1 MTLIS
6 RPPGQGVAN
15 SRLNSVGIR
24 DEPKLSARIRDKV
37 LARLD
42 PQLDISNQTVVRRT
56 IEAMFP
62 KVVEEENAAMS
73 RTERVLLLEQVLAEI
88 LGLGPIEP
96 LLQDNTVTEIMINGP
111 RRIYVERAGKIEK
124 TEYVF
129 ENEEHLLR
137 IIDRIVAPLGR
148 RVDESSPMVDARLPD
163 GSRVNVTIPPIS
175 LVGPV
180 VTIRKFA
187 HIPFTDSDLQTFGT
201 ITPEFVQLAKAA
213 VEARLNMIISGGTG
227 SGKTTLLNVLSQYI
241 PSRERIVTIEDAAEL
256 QLKQEHVV
264 TLEARPPNIE
274 GKGQITIRDLV
285 INALRM
291 RPDRIVVGE
300 ARGGEALDMLQ
311 AMNTGHDGSLSTL
324 HANTARDALRRL
336 ETMVLMSGMDLPL
349 RAVRE
354 QISSA
359 IDCIIHLE
367 RMSDGSRRVVQ
378 VAEVQGMEGDVVV
391 MQDIFRFEQTG
402 QKDGKILGRLNPT
415 GIRPKFAEKIERA
428 GIRLPGNIFGVGLE
442 ALLRK

>member
-1 MTLIS
+1 MTLTS
-6 RPPGQGVAN
+6 RPPGQAIAG
-15 SRLNSVGIR
+15 SRPGSSSVR
-24 DEPKLSARIRDKV
+24 DELKLSARIRDKI

-42 PQLDISNQTVVRRT
+42 PQLDISNQTAVRRA
-56 IEAMFP
+56 IEGLFP
-62 KVVEEENAAMS
+62 KVVEEENAAIS
-73 RTERVLLLEQVLAEI
+73 RAERVLLLDQVLAEI

-96 LLQDNTVTEIMINGP
+96 LLRDNTVTEIMINGP

-129 ENEEHLLR
+129 ENDEHLLR

-148 RVDESSPMVDARLPD
+148 RVDESSPMVDARLAD

-187 HIPFTDSDLQTFGT
+187 HIPFTDADLQGFGT
-201 ITPEFVQLAKAA
+201 ITPEFIQLSRAA
-213 VEARLNMIISGGTG
+213 VESRLNIIVSGGTG

-241 PSRERIVTIEDAAEL
+241 PPRERIVTIEDAAEL

-274 GKGQITIRDLV
+274 GKGQVTIRDLV

-359 IDCIIHLE
+359 IDCIIHLD

-378 VAEVQGMEGDVVV
+378 VAEVQGMEGEVVV
-391 MQDIFRFEQTG
+391 MQDIFRFEQMG

-415 GIRPKFAEKIERA
+415 GIRPKFAEKIEHA
-428 GIRLPGNIFGVGLE
+428 GIKLPGNIFGVGLE
-442 ALLRK
+442 SLLRK

>member
-1 MTLIS
+1 MTLAS
-6 RPPGQGVAN
+6 RPPGQAIGHTRPDGTVA
-15 SRLNSVGIR
+15 R
-24 DEPKLSARIRDKV
+24 DDARLSARIREKV

-42 PQLDISNQTVVRRT
+42 PQLDISNPTIVRRT

-73 RTERVLLLEQVLAEI
+73 RTERMLLLEQVLAEI
-88 LGLGPIEP
+88 LGFGPIEP
-96 LLQDNTVTEIMINGP
+96 LLQDNTITEIMINGP
-111 RRIYVERAGKIEK
+111 RKIYIERAGKIEK
-124 TEYVF
+124 TTCVF

-180 VTIRKFA
+180 VTIRKFS
-187 HIPFTDSDLQTFGT
+187 HIPFTDNDLQTFGT
-201 ITPEFVQLAKAA
+201 ITPEFIQLTRAA

-241 PSRERIVTIEDAAEL
+241 PSRERIITIEDAAEL

-349 RAVRE
+349 RAIRE

-359 IDCIIHLE
+359 IDCIIHLD

-378 VAEVQGMEGDVVV
+378 VAEVQGMEGEVVV
-391 MQDIFRFEQTG
+391 MQDILRFEQTG

-415 GIRPKFAEKIERA
+415 GIRPKFAEKIEHA
-428 GIRLPGNIFGVGLE
+428 GIKLPGNIFGVGLE

>member
-1 MTLIS
+1 MTLTG
-6 RPPGQGVAN
+6 RPPGQTIGN
-15 SRLNSVGIR
+15 LRQNGGGGR
-24 DEPKLSARIRDKV
+24 DEPKLSVRIRDKV

-42 PQLDISNQTVVRRT
+42 PQLDISNPTVVRRT
-56 IEAMFP
+56 VEAMFP
-62 KVVEEENAAMS
+62 KVVEEENAAIS
-73 RTERVLLLEQVLAEI
+73 RTERVLLLDQVLAEI

-124 TEYVF
+124 TEQVF

-180 VTIRKFA
+180 VTIRKFS
-187 HIPFTDSDLQTFGT
+187 HIPFTDADLQTFGT
-201 ITPEFVQLAKAA
+201 ITPEFVHLTKAA

-241 PSRERIVTIEDAAEL
+241 PARERIVTIEDAAEL

-274 GKGQITIRDLV
+274 GKGQVTIRDLV

-359 IDCIIHLE
+359 IDCIVHLE

-378 VAEVQGMEGDVVV
+378 VAEVQGMEGETVV
-391 MQDIFRFEQTG
+391 MQDILRFEQTG
-402 QKDGKILGRLNPT
+402 QKDGKIFGRLNPT
-415 GIRPKFAEKIERA
+415 GIRPKFAEKIEHA
-428 GIRLPGNIFGVGLE
+428 GIKLPGNIFGVGLE
-442 ALLRK
+442 SLLRR

>member
-1 MTLIS
+1 MTLNS
-6 RPPGQGVAN
+6 RPPGQPGGN
-15 SRLNSVGIR
+15 SRLSGAGAR
-24 DEPKLSARIRDKV
+24 DEPKLGARIRDKL

-42 PQLDISNQTVVRRT
+42 PQLDISNPTVVRRT

-96 LLQDNTVTEIMINGP
+96 LLKDDTVTEIMVNGP

-129 ENEEHLLR
+129 ENEEHLQR

-148 RVDESSPMVDARLPD
+148 RVDESSPMVDARLAD

-175 LVGPV
+175 LIGPV
-180 VTIRKFA
+180 LTIRKFSR
-187 HIPFTDSDLQTFGT
+187 IPFTDADLQTFGT
-201 ITPEFVQLAKAA
+201 ITPEFVQLSRAA

-274 GKGQITIRDLV
+274 GKGQVTIRDLV

-359 IDCIIHLE
+359 IDCIIHLD

-378 VAEVQGMEGDVVV
+378 MAEVQGMEGEVVV
-391 MQDIFRFEQTG
+391 MQDIMRFEQTG
-402 QKDGKILGRLNPT
+402 QKDGKIVGRLNPT
-415 GIRPKFAEKIERA
+415 GIRPKFAEKIEHA
-428 GIRLPGNIFGVGLE
+428 GIKLPGSIFGFGLE